1 MKLLF
6 VIPAFQPE
14 VSVFTQLL
22 KQLEAYPVF
31 IRDNTENIQKSV
43 NFLVK
48 RGKIKLPPSVI
59 LSAEGKNIGYA
70 AAVNLGLNFGY
81 KNGYDWIVICNDD
94 IKISSSFIPGVVKEL
109 QKIPKG
115 IAGSFP
121 GLLEKNRWSTKVDLG
136 HNTGLNPEYFS
147 GSFWAIH
154 RSTVESVGYLYEP
167 YFLYYEEVEYCVRAK
182 KSQFSFTVLKTKGIE
197 HNDTRSLGKGSLQHR
212 YYLAR
217 NHLLFVKRNAPLSV
231 KLHELFRLPKTILEA
246 YRNHDTGSL
255 LGIKDYLLRKFGPS
269 TK

>member
-1 MKLLF
+1 MKILF
-6 VIPAFQPE
+6 VIPVFQPE

-22 KQLEAYPVF
+22 KQVEAYSVF
-31 IRDNTENIQKSV
+31 IRDNTEDIQKSV

-48 RGKIKLPPSVI
+48 RDKIKLPSSVI
-59 LSAEGKNIGYA
+59 LSAEGINIGYA
-70 AAVNLGLNFGY
+70 AAVNLGINFGY
-81 KNGYDWIVICNDD
+81 EHGYDWIVICNDD
-94 IKISSSFIPGVVKEL
+94 IKISGSFIPGVVKEL
-109 QKIPKG
+109 QKTPIG

-121 GLLEKNRWSTKVDLG
+121 GFLEKNRWSTEVALG
-136 HNTGLNPEYFS
+136 HNTRLNPEYFS

-154 RSTVESVGYLYEP
+154 RSFVESVGYLYEP

-182 KSQFSFTVLKTKGIE
+182 KNHVSFTVLKTKGIE

-217 NHLLFVKRNAPLSV
+217 NHLLFVERNAPPSV
-231 KLHELFRLPKTILEA
+231 KLHELFRLPKTIFEA
-246 YRNHDTGSL
+246 HKNHDTGSL
-255 LGIKDYLLRKFGPS
+255 LGIRDYLLRKFGPF